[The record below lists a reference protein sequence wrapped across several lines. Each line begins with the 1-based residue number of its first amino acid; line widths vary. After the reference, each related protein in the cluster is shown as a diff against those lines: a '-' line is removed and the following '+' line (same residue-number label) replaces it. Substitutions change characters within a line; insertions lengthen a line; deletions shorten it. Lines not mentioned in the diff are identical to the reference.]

1 MKLSF
6 APAAAHAAAVTAA
19 FAAVLSLSACGGGG
33 DSGDSGNSGNNAV
46 VNNPAAL
53 TKTDLAIGTGAEAV
67 NGARVQV
74 NYTGWLYNASAAA
87 TGFKGTKFDA
97 SAAGKPFTFV
107 IGATGTAESVI
118 PGFSQGVL
126 GMKVGGKRTVL
137 VPASLGYGSGGITG
151 TIPANNGL
159 VFDVELVKVCGAAA
173 C

>member
-6 APAAAHAAAVTAA
+6 APAAARAAAVTAA
-19 FAAVLSLSACGGGG
+19 FAAVLSLSACG
-33 DSGDSGNSGNNAV
+33 GDSGNSGNNAV

-74 NYTGWLYNASAAA
+74 NYTGWLYSASAAA
-87 TGFKGTKFDA
+87 AGFKGTKFDA

>member
-6 APAAAHAAAVTAA
+6 PRAAAAAVAVSAA
-19 FAAVLSLSACGGGG
+19 LTLSACGGGG
-33 DSGDSGNSGNNAV
+33 GDSGGGSNAV

-53 TKTDLAIGTGAEAV
+53 TKTDSAIGTGAEAT

-74 NYTGWLYNASAAA
+74 NYTGWLYSASAAA
-87 TGFKGTKFDA
+87 NGFKGTKFDA
-97 SAAGKPFTFV
+97 SQAGKPFTFV

-126 GMKVGGKRTVL
+126 GMKVGGKRTV
-137 VPASLGYGSGGITG
+137 VMPASLGYGSAGVKDV
-151 TIPANNGL
+151 IPANNGL
-159 VFDVELVKVCGAAA
+159 VFDIELVKVCGNAA